1 VTTSRTHAVVALL
14 AAVACAGCPQMAIV
28 TGATDVA
35 GAAADDRTLAQQGS
49 DLDTKAG
56 IEKALLSADPTLASE
71 VNVDVYLGRIML
83 TGVVPSWEGRRD
95 AVQIAYQAAPDHLL
109 FDDIEVNT
117 GSGIAD
123 DATNFATNKE
133 LGVNLLAAEGLAS
146 QSFQHRVVNGV
157 AFIMGEARRESQ
169 VEQARQVALQTPGVT
184 RVVTHI
190 LVVP

>member
-1 VTTSRTHAVVALL
+1 
-14 AAVACAGCPQMAIV
+14 MAIV

-56 IEKALLSADPTLASE
+56 IEKALLSTNPTLASE

-83 TGVVPSWEGRRD
+83 TGVVPTWEARRD

-123 DATNFATNKE
+123 SATNFATNKE

-184 RVVTHI
+184 
-190 LVVP
+190 